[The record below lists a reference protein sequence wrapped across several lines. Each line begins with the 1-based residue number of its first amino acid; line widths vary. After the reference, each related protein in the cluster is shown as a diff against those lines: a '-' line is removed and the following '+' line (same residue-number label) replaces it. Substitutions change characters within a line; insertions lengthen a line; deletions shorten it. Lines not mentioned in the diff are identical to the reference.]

1 MIIMDEYGLIMF
13 NFPWVYNQYESP
25 IVIIIIIIVIIIIH
39 YYPLLSITIHYYP
52 LLSITIHYILSITIH
67 GSSISVGSFPVST
80 LHGQAAKGPLT
91 MLELL
96 QPHFAR
102 AESVLDFAG
111 KASSDWGC
119 GTCRQERTPKKHV
132 GMQCTL
138 NRLWK
143 KHIYIYIFIY
153 LFINASWEAI
163 FRVMDGFY
171 SSDFTSQITI

>member
-1 MIIMDEYGLIMF
+1 MISWLWMIIMVEYGFIMF
-13 NFPWVYNQYESP
+13 NFPWIDNQYESP
-25 IVIIIIIIVIIIIH
+25 IVIIIIH
-39 YYPLLSITIHYYP
+39 YYPLLSMVHP
-52 LLSITIHYILSITIH
+52 WP
-67 GSSISVGSFPVST
+67 VGSFPVST

-91 MLELL
+91 ILELL

-138 NRLWK
+138 NRLWYIYIYYI
-143 KHIYIYIFIY
+143 IYIYIY
-153 LFINASWEAI
+153 LFIYQSKLGSNLPSCGWLLFKWLYI
-163 FRVMDGFY
+163 
-171 SSDFTSQITI
+171 SK